1 MAIPHSTFRADS
13 APIPRRD
20 IHMEILRHPIG
31 ANAIQVQRSF
41 FHLNFQFLIDY
52 ICLFILLL
60 LLLLL
65 LPLALAP
72 LSETV
77 G

>member
-1 MAIPHSTFRADS
+1 
-13 APIPRRD
+13 
-20 IHMEILRHPIG
+20 MEILRHPIG